1 MATGCVTGVATG
13 IREQHRGTHPLAGQT
28 YQVAVRGA

>member
-1 MATGCVTGVATG
+1 MATGCVTGGTG
-13 IREQHRGTHPLAGQT
+13 IREQHLGTHPLAGQT